1 MIQRIYF
8 YPIWLRL
15 WHMTNALMF
24 LLLILT
30 GLSMQY
36 GLFKI
41 RFDYAVSI
49 HNVSGIIL
57 SVSYLVYFVANFITG
72 NLKYYRIKF
81 DGFFK
86 RLMMQFRFYTVGIFK
101 QEKAPFPLTVK
112 RKFNPLQKF
121 TYVGVMYIIVPLIL
135 ISGYAMLFP
144 QVIYDRVF
152 GIPGIVLTDLVHV
165 ITGFLGSIFMII
177 HIYFC
182 TIGAKPTSNFKS
194 IITGYH
200 EIE

>member
-1 MIQRIYF
+1 MAQKIYYYPVWIRI
-8 YPIWLRL
+8 
-15 WHMTNALMF
+15 WHATNALMF
-24 LLLILT
+24 LLLIIT

-49 HNVSGIIL
+49 HNVSGIVL
-57 SVSYLVYFVANFITG
+57 SVCYLYYFMANFITG

-81 DGFFK
+81 KGFFK
-86 RLMMQFRFYTVGIFK
+86 RLWVQFVYYTVGIFK
-101 QEKAPFPLTVK
+101 NQMPPFPLTIK

-121 TYVGVMYIIVPLIL
+121 TYVSVMYIIVPLII

-144 QVIYDRVF
+144 EIIYEKVL

-165 ITGFLGSIFMII
+165 CTGFIGSIFMII

-182 TIGAKPTSNFKS
+182 TIGSKPAANFKS
-194 IITGYH
+194 LVNGYH
-200 EIE
+200 QTE